1 MATGD
6 RPLVIVTRSP
16 GETGRLGRALGGA
29 LTAGGFVALTG
40 ELGSG
45 KTVLAQGIAEG
56 LGFRGVASSPTFV
69 IVNEYEGRL
78 PVYHVDL
85 YRVSDPASLEDLG
98 YREIFYGDGV
108 AVVEWADRVPSL
120 LPADRLDA
128 ALEIAGADARSVT
141 LTATGP
147 VHAAALAGAVERF
160 GGERSG

>member
-1 MATGD
+1 MATRRGS
-6 RPLVIVTRSP
+6 LVIVTRSP
-16 GETGRLGRALGGA
+16 GETDRLGRALGGA
-29 LTAGGFVALTG
+29 LPPGGFVALTG

-45 KTVLAQGIAEG
+45 KTVLAQGIAAG
-56 LGFRGVASSPTFV
+56 SGYRGVASSPTFV

-120 LPADRLDA
+120 LPGDRLDA
-128 ALEIAGADARSVT
+128 ALEIAATDARRVT

-147 VHAAALAGAVERF
+147 VHAAALADAAARF
-160 GGERSG
+160 GVEGSE

>member
-1 MATGD
+1 
-6 RPLVIVTRSP
+6 VIVTRSP
-16 GETGRLGRALGGA
+16 GETGRLGRALGA
-29 LTAGGFVALTG
+29 SLPAGGFVALTG

-56 LGFRGVASSPTFV
+56 LGCPGVASSPTFV
-69 IVNEYEGRL
+69 IVNEYEGRR

-120 LPADRLDA
+120 LPDDRLDA
-128 ALEIAGADARSVT
+128 SLEIAGADARRVT
-141 LTATGP
+141 LVATGP
-147 VHAAALAGAVERF
+147 AHAAALTEAAGRF
-160 GGERSG
+160 SRGEGG